1 MWIIYFSSIKIH
13 EIQENKN
20 TLYMSLAGM
29 RKNVALGFH
38 EMQDTKS

>member
-1 MWIIYFSSIKIH
+1 VDYLFFLKIH

-20 TLYMSLAGM
+20 ILYISLAGM

>member
-1 MWIIYFSSIKIH
+1 MKYRKI
-13 EIQENKN
+13 KN

-38 EMQDTKS
+38 EMQDIKS